1 MEERMAKDINL
12 TEGNII
18 KTLTKLAIPIMGTSF
33 IQMAY
38 NLTDVMWLGR
48 LSTKAV
54 AAAGTAGFFMWL
66 ANSLVLITQV
76 GLGVNVAQN
85 IGKGDIKMAKDYT
98 NTGFQTGIIIALIYA
113 AILVIFNKELI
124 SFFNLKELDVIHMSE
139 SYLRIIGSGII
150 FHLLNP
156 IFSVSLNSSGNS
168 VTPFRTNAIGLLF
181 NIVIDPVLIFGLG
194 PFPKM
199 GIKGAA
205 IATIL
210 SQLIVTIGFVIAGK
224 RNELIYS
231 HVKIFKE
238 FDFTKSVTI
247 IKLGLPPAV
256 QNTVHAFVSMI
267 ITRIIAKFG
276 ALPIAVMTVGSQ
288 IESLSWTTSEGFSA
302 ALSAFVGQNF
312 GAMKYNRVKEGYH
325 KGIKV
330 LTGFGLAVSL
340 LFILFPEPI
349 FSIFTPED
357 PLAIKAG
364 GAYLRILGLS
374 QAFMSLEIG
383 TAGSFNGL
391 GKTLPPTA
399 VGTTL
404 NILRIPAAII
414 LSGTS
419 LGVEGVWWAI
429 SMSSVLKGIILYIMI
444 TMEFRKD
451 IYYTTLR

>member
-1 MEERMAKDINL
+1 MAKDINL

>member
-1 MEERMAKDINL
+1 MAKDINL

-85 IGKGDIKMAKDYT
+85 IGKGDIKKAKDYT
-98 NTGFQTGIIIALIYA
+98 NTGFQTGIIIAVIYA

-224 RNELIYS
+224 RNDLIYS
-231 HVKIFKE
+231 HVKVFKKL
-238 FDFTKSVTI
+238 DITKSITI

>member
-1 MEERMAKDINL
+1 MAKDIKL

-48 LSTKAV
+48 LSTDAV
-54 AAAGTAGFFMWL
+54 AAAGTAGFFLWL

-85 IGKGDIKMAKDYT
+85 IGKGDINKAKEYI
-98 NTGFQTGIIIALIYA
+98 NTGFQTGIIIAVIYA
-113 AILVIFNKELI
+113 AILTIFNKELI

-139 SYLRIIGSGII
+139 SYLRIIGMGII

-168 VTPFRTNAIGLLF
+168 VTPFRTNAVGLLF
-181 NIVIDPVLIFGLG
+181 NMIIDPMLIFGLG
-194 PFPKM
+194 PFPRM
-199 GIKGAA
+199 GIQGAA
-205 IATIL
+205 TATIL
-210 SQLIVTIGFVIAGK
+210 SQFIVTIGFLIAGK
-224 RNELIYS
+224 RNHLIYS
-231 HVKIFKE
+231 HVNILKKI
-238 FDFTKSVTI
+238 DLTKSKNI
-247 IKLGLPPAV
+247 IKLGLPPAI

-302 ALSAFVGQNF
+302 ALSAFVGQNY
-312 GAMKYNRVKEGYH
+312 GAKKYHRVKEGYH
-325 KGIKV
+325 KGIRV

-340 LFILFPEPI
+340 LFILIPEPI

-357 PLAIKAG
+357 ALAIKAG
-364 GAYLRILGLS
+364 GSYLRILGLS

-391 GKTLPPTA
+391 GRTLPPTI

-414 LSGTS
+414 LSSTS
-419 LGVEGVWWAI
+419 LEVEGVWWAI

-444 TMEFRKD
+444 TLEFRKGM
-451 IYYTTLR
+451 YQTTFR

>member
-1 MEERMAKDINL
+1 MAKDINL

-85 IGKGDIKMAKDYT
+85 IGKGDIKKAKDYT
-98 NTGFQTGIIIALIYA
+98 NTGFQTGIIIAVIYA

-224 RNELIYS
+224 RNDLIYS